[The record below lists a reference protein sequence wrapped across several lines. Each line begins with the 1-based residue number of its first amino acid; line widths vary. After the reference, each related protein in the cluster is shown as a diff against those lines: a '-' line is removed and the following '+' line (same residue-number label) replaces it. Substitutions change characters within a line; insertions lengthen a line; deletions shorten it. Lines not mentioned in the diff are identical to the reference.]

1 MPIDNATIA
10 AIATPPGEGG
20 IGVIRISGP
29 DAAEIATAI
38 FRRHRRHKGAPMF
51 DLYASESHRLHYGT
65 IIDPLTGATVDD
77 VLLAWMRGPHTF
89 TKQDTVEISC
99 HGGPLPLRE
108 TLRVAL
114 AAGARHAEPGEFTLR
129 AFLNGRLDLAQAEA
143 VVQIIGARTSESLRL
158 AVSDLAGDLTRRLA
172 PANAALVSLLAYLD
186 ASADFPDDEIDIDE
200 TGHHAGGHGLVDID
214 RGLAAAEEALA
225 AIIAGSHAGMLYR
238 EGARIA
244 LVGRPNV
251 GKSSLLNAL
260 LRTDRAIVT
269 PIAGTTRDVIEET
282 INLEGIPA
290 TLLDTAGIVE
300 TDDIVERIGVERSR
314 AVLQTASAIVLT
326 LDGSRDPEPGDR
338 DIAQV
343 LAARAADQQVPV
355 VIARNKA
362 DLPERGDHTAIIGLL
377 PDAPVV
383 GLSATTGD
391 GLGELER
398 TLATV
403 LRDGAG
409 TEAQPAMISA
419 RQRAALDR
427 ALAHIHDAQEAWM
440 LGVPQDLLATSVRA
454 ALHAVGEVT
463 GENVDESVL
472 HEIFSRFCIGK

>member
-1 MPIDNATIA
+1 VPIDNATIA

-29 DAAEIATAI
+29 DAADIAAAV
-38 FRRHRRHKGAPMF
+38 FRRHRRRGEIPI
-51 DLYASESHRLHYGT
+51 DLRTTESHRLHYG
-65 IIDPLTGATVDD
+65 IIVDPSTGERIDD
-77 VLLAWMRGPHTF
+77 VLLAWMRGPRTY
-89 TKQDTVEISC
+89 TRQDTVEISC

-108 TLRVAL
+108 TLRVVL

-143 VVQIIGARTSESLRL
+143 VVQVIGARTAESLRL
-158 AVSDLAGDLTRRLA
+158 AVSDLAGDLTRRLD

-186 ASADFPDDEIDIDE
+186 AAADFPDDEIDIDA
-200 TGHHAGGHGLVDID
+200 TGHRADGLIAVDQ
-214 RGLAAAEEALA
+214 GLAAAEEALA
-225 AIIAGSHAGMLYR
+225 AVIAGSHAGMLYR

-244 LVGRPNV
+244 LVGCPNV

-260 LRTDRAIVT
+260 LRTERAIVT

-300 TDDIVERIGVERSR
+300 TEDVVERIGVERSR
-314 AVLQTASAIVLT
+314 AALQTASAIVFV
-326 LDGSRDPEPGDR
+326 LDGSCDPQPGDIE
-338 DIAQV
+338 IAGL

-362 DLPERGDHTAIIGLL
+362 DLPDRGDLAPVLGLL
-377 PDAPVV
+377 PGIPVV
-383 GLSATTGD
+383 ALSATTGV
-391 GLGELER
+391 GLAGLER
-398 TLATV
+398 TLAAA
-403 LRDGAG
+403 LRAG
-409 TEAQPAMISA
+409 EGSAQPAMISA

-427 ALAHIHDAQEAWM
+427 ALAHVHDAQEAWA

-463 GENVDESVL
+463 GENVDEAVL
-472 HEIFSRFCIGK
+472 AEIFSRFCIGK